1 MTEQQAF
8 QLQQLANADPIY
20 LELRKECIAL
30 EEDFCR
36 IRLDGFQHLVRK
48 IIGKSYRLE
57 LEIRRILKITGR
69 CQDIVIHVPAGMDS

>member
-30 EEDFCR
+30 EDDFCR
-36 IRLDGFQHLVRK
+36 IRSGLSETDQDLLDRYIALCE
-48 IIGKSYRLE
+48 E
-57 LEIRRILKITGR
+57 LEYQRTCFALLI
-69 CQDIVIHVPAGMDS
+69 AGK

>member
-36 IRLDGFQHLVRK
+36 IRSRLSETDQDLLDRYIALCE
-48 IIGKSYRLE
+48 E
-57 LEIRRILKITGR
+57 LEYQRTCFALLI
-69 CQDIVIHVPAGMDS
+69 AGK

>member
-20 LELRKECIAL
+20 LELQKECIAL

-36 IRLDGFQHLVRK
+36 IRSGLSETDQNLLDRYIALCE
-48 IIGKSYRLE
+48 E
-57 LEIRRILKITGR
+57 LEYQRTCFALLISGK
-69 CQDIVIHVPAGMDS
+69 